1 MVSKPTYK
9 WLAVWNIWIIFP
21 IMLGIIL
28 PTDFHI
34 FHRGRS
40 TTNRLSW
47 WVNDNNNHNVVLI
60 RKKHLNLWCLNFLQS
75 SPKPIRWNML
85 KKKNW
90 LVVWNIWIIFPFH
103 IWDVILPIDE
113 LIFFKMVETTN
124 LSLTIMNYI
133 ISIIINHEINST
145 LTIYKPSSITGKT
158 QPCSIWPF
166 LQASKRSDL
175 ARSTSDG
182 AYAVYAPWLVGG
194 FDWQRSPLVVGK
206 NWSWPW
212 VKTIANGHW
221 MG

>member
-1 MVSKPTYK
+1 MDCVARWQRPSIAPK
-9 WLAVWNIWIIFP
+9 WWW
-21 IMLGIIL
+21 LGGSWHSF
-28 PTDFHI
+28 TNFHTEI
-34 FHRGRS
+34 S
-40 TTNRLSW
+40 TE
-47 WVNDNNNHNVVLI
+47 I
-60 RKKHLNLWCLNFLQS
+60 
-75 SPKPIRWNML
+75 
-85 KKKNW
+85 W

-113 LIFFKMVETTN
+113 LICFKMVETTN
-124 LSLTIMNYI
+124 LLSTIMNYI
-133 ISIIINHEINST
+133 ISIIINHEINSI

-212 VKTIANGHW
+212 VKTIVNGHW